1 MRQGNSVSRSARSAA
16 AAADGPAARRA
27 KGARGAPARARR
39 EERAG
44 ARASSGRP
52 GANPS
57 LGALPRPDS
66 AVARWIERTLR
77 DDPPRAPSLIVTIW
91 GDALAPHGGEV
102 WLAGLIRLLAAFG
115 INERLTR
122 TSVFRLARDG
132 WLVAETHGRQSR
144 YRLTEDGRRRFAA
157 AYRRIYAPPLTDWDG
172 EWDLVVDPPGGTD
185 RPRLRNELRWEGF
198 GVAAPGVYVRPRTAD
213 DAPALVARL
222 DEQRRALVLRARDG
236 SHDGPHVAER
246 VTDLWDLRTLATD
259 YRRFL
264 ALFGR
269 VIDRF
274 RMRPIEASDPAQC
287 FVVRTLLIHAFRRVL
302 LRDPRLPPAL
312 LPLDWP
318 GVAAY
323 ALTRDFYRLTA
334 GRAEAYL
341 AATLAV
347 NGTSWPPADASFDDR
362 FGGLSRH
369 DR

>member
-1 MRQGNSVSRSARSAA
+1 MRQGNSVSRPAPGRTAPRARPVS
-16 AAADGPAARRA
+16 PP
-27 KGARGAPARARR
+27 RGASRTS
-39 EERAG
+39 AG
-44 ARASSGRP
+44 AR
-52 GANPS
+52 
-57 LGALPRPDS
+57 PDP

-77 DDPPRAPSLIVTIW
+77 DDPPRARSLIVTVW

-102 WLAGLIRLLAAFG
+102 WLRGLIRLLAPLG

-132 WLVAETHGRQSR
+132 WIEAEPHGRQSR
-144 YRLTEDGRRRFAA
+144 YRLTDEGRSRFAA
-157 AYRRIYAPPLTDWDG
+157 AYRRIYSPPPVDWGG
-172 EWDLVVDPPGGTD
+172 EWDLVLDPPGGGDAPD
-185 RPRLRNELRWEGF
+185 RQRLRDELHWEGF
-198 GVAAPGVYVRPRTAD
+198 GVAAPGLYVRPRTDAD
-213 DAPALVARL
+213 AAPTLARL
-222 DEQRRALVLRARDG
+222 DAQHRALLLRARGDACDG
-236 SHDGPHVAER
+236 GPDLADRVA
-246 VTDLWDLRTLATD
+246 DFWDLAALSRD

-274 RMRPIEASDPAQC
+274 RVRPIEASDAAQC

-302 LRDPRLPPAL
+302 LRDPRLPSVL

-318 GVAAY
+318 GAAAY

-341 AATLAV
+341 ATTLGV
-347 NGTSWPPADASFDDR
+347 NGTPWPPAEASFADR